1 MTDSTFVLSYYK
13 VGIISGNT
21 LIVLGLER
29 LRVKACVIWLVHL
42 FVAGDG
48 GWTCN
53 IFILVFPWGDHN
65 GRKLKCVY
73 MQWLP
78 VYNLTGSWL
87 SRLISDERLCVG

>member
-1 MTDSTFVLSYYK
+1 MTDWTFVLSYYK

-53 IFILVFPWGDHN
+53 IFILVFPGGDHN
-65 GRKLKCVY
+65 GRKLKMCLHAMVACL
-73 MQWLP
+73 QPDRQLAFA
-78 VYNLTGSWL
+78 VN
-87 SRLISDERLCVG
+87 I